1 MKKISLVA
9 CAAFIVALS
18 SCGKDFMKEESGSFK
33 VNGTAYTTETDN
45 VTAGYVSGSS
55 QYLQISLFTGS
66 SQSNTPVVTVDL
78 NRVDETVSFTSAD
91 YGFTYTTITGAYY
104 TADYGQYKITSH
116 EEGNPTSRHTEG
128 TFEMTL
134 HDSNNDTIKI
144 TEGKFYVNN
153 Y

>member
-1 MKKISLVA
+1 MRRIGIVA
-9 CAAFIVALS
+9 SAAFIVALS
-18 SCGKDFMKEESGSFK
+18 SCGKDFMKDQSGSFK

-45 VTAGYVSGSS
+45 VSAGYVNGGS
-55 QYLQISLFTGS
+55 QYLQISLFTGN
-66 SQSNTPVVTVDL
+66 SQTNTPVVTVDL
-78 NRVDETVSFTSAD
+78 NRVDETVLFTSANS
-91 YGFTYTTITGAYY
+91 GFTYTTLTGGTY

-116 EEGNPTSRHTEG
+116 EEGNPSSRHTEG

-134 HDSNNDTIKI
+134 HDVNNDTIKI